1 MVHGRP
7 RKTQEELDQEMEDYW
22 GGSANAGAGAADLEG
37 VPEEP
42 QQVAPASTAAAGDD
56 DVDMIE

>member
-1 MVHGRP
+1 
-7 RKTQEELDQEMEDYW
+7 MEDYW
-22 GGSANAGAGAADLEG
+22 DGSANAGAGAADQEG
-37 VPEEP
+37 MPEEP

>member
-1 MVHGRP
+1 M
-7 RKTQEELDQEMEDYW
+7 DDYFA
-22 GGSANAGAGAADLEG
+22 GNGNAGAGAADQET

-42 QQVAPASTAAAGDD
+42 QQIAPATTAAAGDD